1 MLKYCILINPPR
13 ANLQIN
19 FAIAS
24 FAKFWL
30 FTIISQDHS
39 SDLGAGVKRIWVIG
53 IMVAVTIVKL
63 CLLLYCCAFKNEI
76 VRAYAQDHFFDVI
89 TNSIG
94 LVAAILAQYF
104 YWWIDPGGAI
114 LVSFEPPVCVP
125 HLR

>member
-1 MLKYCILINPPR
+1 
-13 ANLQIN
+13 
-19 FAIAS
+19 
-24 FAKFWL
+24 
-30 FTIISQDHS
+30 
-39 SDLGAGVKRIWVIG
+39 
-53 IMVAVTIVKL
+53 MVAVTIVKL

-114 LVSFEPPVCVP
+114 LVSFELPVCAPSQMIQKKIQIV
-125 HLR
+125 

>member
-1 MLKYCILINPPR
+1 LL
-13 ANLQIN
+13 
-19 FAIAS
+19 S
-24 FAKFWL
+24 FGCSQL
-30 FTIISQDHS
+30 IISQDHS
-39 SDLGAGVKRIWVIG
+39 SDFGAGVKRIWVIG

-114 LVSFEPPVCVP
+114 LVSFELPVCAPSQMIQKKIQIV
-125 HLR
+125 

>member
-1 MLKYCILINPPR
+1 LP
-13 ANLQIN
+13 LQVLL
-19 FAIAS
+19 S
-24 FAKFWL
+24 FGGL
-30 FTIISQDHS
+30 HVSQDHA
-39 SDLGAGVKRIWVIG
+39 SDLGAGVKRLWVVG

-63 CLLLYCCAFKNEI
+63 CLLLYCCSFKNEI

-114 LVSFEPPVCVP
+114 LVSFEPPVP
-125 HLR
+125 PSQMIQKKIQYSN